1 MALCS
6 CRVDG
11 REDHGQRAGPDHIY
25 HERDGRGDRASNPPF
40 LHVRRP
46 SRRDRVEPDAAGL
59 LPARRVGPRDRP
71 YRERLPP
78 LRRGRARCGR
88 PDHRLARG
96 GHRPPR
102 DPAAPS
108 PGGPAMSDVHLSS
121 RPIQDV
127 EVPVTGRYR
136 SLGLDRNP
144 FVGSGPLV
152 DLPGQQSA
160 LAEIRGW
167 VDAVSADRAR
177 DDRLAVLTG
186 EPGMGRSRLLREIAG
201 EASAPVIDPGKGN
214 LTDAPLLRAMVDAF
228 GGAATGRTGQ
238 DLRRATRLALADLP
252 AGTAPGLLIDDADFT
267 GSRLELIRNV
277 LRDGAEHGLWI
288 VIAGQPDLADRVE
301 RRRSLKAI
309 LGPLARVS

>member
-1 MALCS
+1 
-6 CRVDG
+6 
-11 REDHGQRAGPDHIY
+11 
-25 HERDGRGDRASNPPF
+25 
-40 LHVRRP
+40 
-46 SRRDRVEPDAAGL
+46 
-59 LPARRVGPRDRP
+59 
-71 YRERLPP
+71 
-78 LRRGRARCGR
+78 
-88 PDHRLARG
+88 
-96 GHRPPR
+96 
-102 DPAAPS
+102 
-108 PGGPAMSDVHLSS
+108 MSDVHLSS

-177 DDRLAVLTG
+177 EDRLAVLTG

-201 EASAPVIDPGKGN
+201 AASAPVIDPGKGN
-214 LTDAPLLRAMVDAF
+214 LTDAQLLRAMVDAV
-228 GGAATGRTGQ
+228 GGTATGRTGM
-238 DLRRATRLALADLP
+238 DLRRDIRLALADLP

-288 VIAGQPDLADRVE
+288 VIAGQPDLADRVG

-309 LGPLARVS
+309 LGPLARVSPPEDDDLRAVIASRAGHQVLAQAAIDAAVELAGGNPGRALRLAEVAVELAARQGLPDVDRTSVLAATRRIEDGAPAAREAVQVEIPLLPGADSGERGPATMQRSLWDMEGS

>member
-1 MALCS
+1 
-6 CRVDG
+6 
-11 REDHGQRAGPDHIY
+11 
-25 HERDGRGDRASNPPF
+25 
-40 LHVRRP
+40 
-46 SRRDRVEPDAAGL
+46 
-59 LPARRVGPRDRP
+59 
-71 YRERLPP
+71 
-78 LRRGRARCGR
+78 
-88 PDHRLARG
+88 
-96 GHRPPR
+96 
-102 DPAAPS
+102 
-108 PGGPAMSDVHLSS
+108 MSDVHLSS

-127 EVPVTGRYR
+127 EIPVTGRYR

-144 FVGSGPLV
+144 FAGSGPLV
-152 DLPGQQSA
+152 SLPGQQSA

-201 EASAPVIDPGKGN
+201 AASAPVIDPGKGN
-214 LTDAPLLRAMVDAF
+214 LTDAQLLRAMVDAF
-228 GGAATGRTGQ
+228 GGTATGRTGM
-238 DLRRATRLALADLP
+238 DLRRDIRLALADLP

-288 VIAGQPDLADRVE
+288 VIAGQPDLADRVG

-309 LGPLARVS
+309 LGPLARVSPPEDDDLRAVIASRTGHQVLAQAAIDAAVELAGGNPGRMLRLVEVAVELAARQGLPDVDRTSVLAATRRIEDGAPAAREAVQVEIPLLPGTDSGERGPVTMQRSLWDMEGS